1 MALPWKIVDRFTT
14 SRNDT
19 LELRRRGDRDFLLFL
34 NGQVLMNSSAQR
46 SEIALGRLGCR
57 PWQNHPAPR
66 VMVGGL
72 GMGFTLRAV
81 LDSLPTTAKV
91 VVVEL
96 NQGIVDWCR
105 GPLAELSDNAL
116 SDHRVMVKIGDVADI
131 FRHYTRA
138 NEKAGFNAII
148 LDLYRGPHSYT
159 DKREDPLYGSR
170 AIERLHG
177 ALQSGGTL
185 AVWGENYDEG
195 FFRRL
200 NQGGFTVNCER
211 PGKGGYRHAVFL
223 STKNQKPD
231 SSSGRSG

>member
-1 MALPWKIVDRFTT
+1 MSLPWKIVDRFTT
-14 SRNDT
+14 LRNDP
-19 LELRRRGDRDFLLFL
+19 LELCQRGERDFLLFL
-34 NGQVLMNSSAQR
+34 DGQVLMNSRTQR

-81 LDSLPTTAKV
+81 LDSLPSTAEV
-91 VVVEL
+91 VVAEL
-96 NQGIVDWCR
+96 NQEIVDWCR
-105 GPLAELSDNAL
+105 GPLARLTDNAL
-116 SDHRVMVKIGDVADI
+116 SDHRVTIEIGDVADLI
-131 FRHYTRA
+131 RRTTRA

-148 LDLYRGPHSYT
+148 LDLYRGPHTYT

-170 AIERLHG
+170 AIERLR
-177 ALQSGGTL
+177 AVLQSNGTL
-185 AVWGENYDEG
+185 AVWGENYDKG

-200 NQGGFTVNCER
+200 SKGGFTVTCER

-223 STKNQKPD
+223 STKKPET
-231 SSSGRSG
+231 